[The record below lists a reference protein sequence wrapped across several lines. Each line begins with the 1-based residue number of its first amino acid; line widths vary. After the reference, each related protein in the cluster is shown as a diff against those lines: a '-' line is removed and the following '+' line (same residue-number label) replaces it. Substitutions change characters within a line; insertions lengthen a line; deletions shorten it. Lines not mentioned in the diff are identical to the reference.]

1 GIFIVF
7 GLIFSIT
14 ESLNNK
20 FIFSSFGK
28 IGIIVT
34 GAIGT
39 FVHELS
45 HLIMCLIFMHKINS
59 VKFFRPIESK
69 NDGILGYVSHSYKK
83 DNLYQ
88 SIGNFFI
95 GIAPIIG
102 GTVMII
108 LIFKILLPDSYM
120 KVTQNIDLNLYPEDS
135 YSDLKESIIDYINIS
150 GVSKKNLLVGNG
162 SSEIIDLIIHTFVDK
177 DEVILSFSPS
187 FSMYSIYSQIN
198 GSKFIGVE
206 SDENLVID
214 IDNVIEKVKEN
225 NPKIVIVCNPNNPT
239 GTILKRKDIKKLLD
253 STNSLVVLDEAYM
266 DFGEESMLSDVF
278 KYDNLIV
285 LRTLSKAFGLA
296 GIRTGYMLS
305 NSSLINSVEKVRPP
319 YNLNSLSDFIAT
331 RALRNKDVVKAYIK
345 EVKEERKILYEE
357 MIGMGIKAYKS
368 QANFILFYSEIEN
381 LSQKLIDRGVLIR
394 KFGGKLE
401 NYYRVTIGDKEENA
415 MFIGAIRDILKKEK

>member
-1 GIFIVF
+1 
-7 GLIFSIT
+7 
-14 ESLNNK
+14 
-20 FIFSSFGK
+20 
-28 IGIIVT
+28 
-34 GAIGT
+34 
-39 FVHELS
+39 
-45 HLIMCLIFMHKINS
+45 
-59 VKFFRPIESK
+59 
-69 NDGILGYVSHSYKK
+69 
-83 DNLYQ
+83 
-88 SIGNFFI
+88 
-95 GIAPIIG
+95 
-102 GTVMII
+102 
-108 LIFKILLPDSYM
+108 
-120 KVTQNIDLNLYPEDS
+120 
-135 YSDLKESIIDYINIS
+135 ESIIDYINIS
-150 GVSKKNLLVGNG
+150 GVNKKNLLVGNG

-206 SDENLVID
+206 SDENLVIN

-239 GTILKRKDIKKLLD
+239 GTILKREEIIKLLD

-345 EVKEERKILYEE
+345 EVKEEREVLYEE

-401 NYYRVTIGDKEENA
+401 NYYRVTIGDKEENS
-415 MFIGAIRDILKKEK
+415 MFVGAIRDILKKEK